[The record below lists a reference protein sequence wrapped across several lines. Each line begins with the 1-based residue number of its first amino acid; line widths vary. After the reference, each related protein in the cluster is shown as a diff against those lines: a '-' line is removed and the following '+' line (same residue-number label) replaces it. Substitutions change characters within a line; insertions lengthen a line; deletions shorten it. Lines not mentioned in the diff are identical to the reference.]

1 MRVDLDYYLILGVPQ
16 TADAAVIRAAYVAL
30 AKRYHPDIARG
41 DPELAASNFRA
52 IKEAYETLSDPDR
65 RALYDAKARQAE
77 TMLARNIVSSPSAP
91 RASSL
96 WVALEHF
103 AALFRG
109 GRRTGLALVGGVF
122 LLVGGFLVTRHLVAL
137 RSAETSVA
145 IADRA
150 DDEAAR
156 RRDRERAE
164 AIAAGQASQP
174 VRPRQAVLGP
184 LSGPSSGPGTS
195 TQKGARL
202 ELPSGQAQCVA
213 SDGVRFVVTNRGGEV
228 SVVYNGE
235 PAVRATV
242 QYAGRQMMLLAG
254 IVADDRIT
262 IGVLHG
268 EAAGA
273 LVFHSDE
280 QGKPT
285 RTVAA
290 RCVGLAY

>member
-1 MRVDLDYYLILGVPQ
+1 MRVDLDHYLILGVPQ

-77 TMLARNIVSSPSAP
+77 TMLARNLVASPSAA

-96 WVALEHF
+96 WVPLEHF

-109 GRRTGLALVGGVF
+109 GRRTGLALVGGAF
-122 LLVGGFLVTRHLVAL
+122 LLVGGFLGTRHLVAL
-137 RSAETSVA
+137 RSAETPVA

-150 DDEAAR
+150 DDEAVR

-174 VRPRQAVLGP
+174 VRPRQAMVGP
-184 LSGPSSGPGTS
+184 LSASGAGAPKGT
-195 TQKGARL
+195 RL